1 MFIEDF
7 VAVRR
12 NVLITNAWLIS
23 HGEELIR
30 AAAPVATGWE
40 LGTPRT
46 RADVL
51 VLPLN
56 LNAARPSPFTDF
68 QGDLQTARLEPEVT
82 HLSLSG
88 SCDIH
93 VEPPGRRPQE
103 HAAQRVAEQAI
114 REFLGRL
121 AVLLEAR
128 SGPPPD

>member
-30 AAAPVATGWE
+30 SAAPAAGLA
-40 LGTPRT
+40 LGSPRT

-51 VLPLN
+51 VLPLT
-56 LNAARPSPFTDF
+56 LDGGPPSPFTDF
-68 QGDLQTARLEPEVT
+68 QGDLETARLAPEVT

-103 HAAQRVAEQAI
+103 HAAQRAAEQAI

-121 AVLLEAR
+121 AELLETR
-128 SGPPPD
+128 SGPTPA

>member
-30 AAAPVATGWE
+30 SAAPAASGLE
-40 LGTPRT
+40 LGAPRT

-56 LNAARPSPFTDF
+56 LGGGRPGPFTDF
-68 QGDLQTARLEPEVT
+68 QGDLETARLAPEVT

-88 SCDIH
+88 SCGIH

-103 HAAQRVAEQAI
+103 HAAQRAAEQAI

-121 AVLLEAR
+121 AEALERR
-128 SGPPPD
+128 SGPPPS